1 MYTAGAPH
9 CSLTK
14 PRLIRGSYWTF
25 YHALSYTPI
34 QRAVQIGWPQS
45 RVALNLPIGRV
56 ADRDRRDRSGPAGP
70 PFGPLRSGPT
80 PRGLRTEFTYLLSF
94 IRPRNPQLAVTL
106 PRHRLYIIT
115 FFVFFQQG
123 VSSSPAAC
131 VLYCFFPS
139 LITSISHHLCLVLFF
154 FNQQCGKVQCAMRN
168 AGDW

>member
-1 MYTAGAPH
+1 MTVVGYGILGHRVDWISRDRSAYFRDFCGCREGRP
-9 CSLTK
+9 
-14 PRLIRGSYWTF
+14 
-25 YHALSYTPI
+25 
-34 QRAVQIGWPQS
+34 RAVPLTLKS
-45 RVALNLPIGRV
+45 RV

-80 PRGLRTEFTYLLSF
+80 PLGLRTEFTYLLSF
-94 IRPRNPQLAVTL
+94 RRPRNPQLAVTL

-131 VLYCFFPS
+131 VLYCYFPS
-139 LITSISHHLCLVLFF
+139 LITSITHHLCLVLFF
-154 FNQQCGKVQCAMRN
+154 FNQQCGKVQRTMRN